1 MGLNF
6 DSIQVNKK
14 LRDALMNAQNTDEL
28 NEVFL
33 KARSER
39 IARPGEQLEL
49 FPTVWKRT
57 QEQEEAAADVLRWA
71 ETYGVYVPDGCDAL
85 MDRARRYADSHAK
98 MLRAMIFRTRDG
110 WRTGAQVRAGGGAR
124 YREQS
129 KSRAT
134 RNGGGRFG
142 ALERLISRAD
152 LADNWESD
160 SRRRKLTYRGKA
172 TPFLRRTV
180 KKMRKLGF
188 QIPLALR
195 EMMT

>member
-1 MGLNF
+1 MKRQFIDDMDKMTVG
-6 DSIQVNKK
+6 
-14 LRDALMNAQNTDEL
+14 
-28 NEVFL
+28 
-33 KARSER
+33 
-39 IARPGEQLEL
+39 
-49 FPTVWKRT
+49 TVWRL
-57 QEQEEAAADVLRWA
+57 QNLN
-71 ETYGVYVPDGCDAL
+71 PDGYAWTYDGDAV
-85 MDRARRYADSHAK
+85 DRGGDPLDNIVSAFRITGDPDSGRGVLVVADAVFGVERFPLAWRRSNLNRSGFWVLADNGHA
-98 MLRAMIFRTRDG
+98 IFRTRDG

-129 KSRAT
+129 RSRAT

-142 ALERLISRAD
+142 ALERLFSRAD

-195 EMMT
+195 ELMT